1 LTAPALQQTIN
12 PLESDKIMKITI
24 AEYNEDWAQLFHAEQ
39 ALLGVALGKGAV
51 AIEHIGSTS
60 VKGLAAKP
68 IIDIMI
74 GLADFAMAD
83 FVVPKIVALGY
94 DYIAKY
100 NAIMP
105 YRRFFVRET
114 EQVRTHQ
121 IHMVE
126 IHSEFWNRHLLFRDY
141 LRTNTE
147 VMNEYAALKKQ
158 LAERDWNDVN
168 EYADA
173 KTEFI
178 RNAEKE
184 AERIFRINMK

>member
-1 LTAPALQQTIN
+1 
-12 PLESDKIMKITI
+12 MKITI
-24 AEYNEDWAQLFHAEQ
+24 AEYNENWAQLFQAEQ
-39 ALLGVALGKGAV
+39 VLLANALGKDAV
-51 AIEHIGSTS
+51 TIEHIGSTS

-74 GLADFAMAD
+74 GLVDFATAD
-83 FVVPKIVALGY
+83 SVVPKIVALGY

-100 NAIMP
+100 NVIMP
-105 YRRFFVRET
+105 YRRFFIREA

-141 LRTNTE
+141 LRANTD

-158 LAERDWNDVN
+158 LAERNWKDVN

-184 AERIFRINMK
+184 AERVFRTNMK

>member
-1 LTAPALQQTIN
+1 
-12 PLESDKIMKITI
+12 MKITI
-24 AEYNEDWAQLFHAEQ
+24 AEYTENWAQLFQAEQ
-39 ALLGVALGKGAV
+39 ALLNAALGEDAL
-51 AIEHIGSTS
+51 AIEHIGSTA

-68 IIDIMI
+68 IVDIMI
-74 GLADFAMAD
+74 GLADFAIAD
-83 FVVPKIVALGY
+83 LVVPKIVALGY

-105 YRRFFVRET
+105 YRRFLVREA

-126 IHSEFWNRHLLFRDY
+126 FNSEFWNRHLLFRDY
-141 LRTNTE
+141 LRTNPE
-147 VMNEYAALKKQ
+147 VMNQYAALKRQ
-158 LAERDWNDVN
+158 LAERDWIDVN

-184 AERIFRINMK
+184 AEKVFRAGMK